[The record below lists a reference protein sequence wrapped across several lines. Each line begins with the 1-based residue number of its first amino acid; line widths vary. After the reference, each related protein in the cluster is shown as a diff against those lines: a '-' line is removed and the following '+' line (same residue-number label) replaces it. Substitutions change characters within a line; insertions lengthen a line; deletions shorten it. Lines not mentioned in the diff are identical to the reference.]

1 MRIRY
6 VGAHD
11 EVVLLLPSGI
21 EVAVERGGECDVP
34 DVLAV
39 RLLEQ
44 AVNWE
49 SVKVPAKAAAAAKE
63 G

>member
-6 VGAHD
+6 IGAHD
-11 EVVLLLPSGI
+11 AVTLPLPSGI
-21 EVAVERGGECDVP
+21 EVEVARGGECDVP
-34 DVLAV
+34 DVLGAS
-39 RLLEQ
+39 LLEQ

-49 SVKVPAKAAAAAKE
+49 AVKAPTKAAAAAKE